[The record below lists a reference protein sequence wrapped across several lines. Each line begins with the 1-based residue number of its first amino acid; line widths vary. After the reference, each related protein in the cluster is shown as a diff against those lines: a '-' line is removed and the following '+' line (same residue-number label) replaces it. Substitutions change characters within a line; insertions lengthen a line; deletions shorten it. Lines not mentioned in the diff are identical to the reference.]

1 MEFEHLKAYDQETEL
16 ISAYDADKAYTIWAM
31 ALYLN
36 TGDLMQL
43 ASDCLV
49 DGTDD
54 HKIDFLQYDEDEKSL
69 IIVQGY
75 HSNKVKESAKANKAA
90 DLNAALA
97 WLFRGDINQFGD
109 EIKPKV
115 EVIRKALA
123 EGNLLHV
130 ELLFVHN
137 CGESKEVEKELK
149 TASDYL
155 SKFLNSPQIE
165 ITYKE
170 LGNPTLENYY
180 LKKIAHISVDA
191 AIECPFPIIYE
202 ESSDNWSSA
211 ILSVTGEWL
220 RDLYTQYNTQ
230 LFTAN
235 YRGYLGEYRNR
246 INKGIRKTAETESK
260 NFWAYN
266 NGITILTTEYES
278 KNGRTLLH
286 GIAIINGAQTT
297 GTLGQIQ
304 STIPLADVK
313 IMTRIIK
320 CKKPEL
326 VDSIVMFNNSQ
337 NKITAWDAFGNDELQ
352 KQIKIE
358 FEHLHHNYSVKR
370 GFDNKDSILNIESAI
385 QPLLAFIGK
394 YKDAGRSKSTL
405 FETKTLY
412 SDAFEHVHARH
423 ILFVLALYS
432 SLYVIRDEVKVKV
445 KKVQA
450 SKTEIKINELFQ
462 QLRSRYFVTAII
474 AEVLTKVYPPLTDK
488 KAISFT
494 PEYAD
499 KMKYKLSD
507 LVSIIKPIVKRIL
520 NYIVAFDRQNS
531 VFVYY
536 NAPNSIVEI
545 ADKVES
551 DIASLREDEMVDKD
565 FTFFGNMICKG

>member
-1 MEFEHLKAYDQETEL
+1 MDFEHLKAYNQETNL
-16 ISAYDADKAYTIWAM
+16 ISTYNEDKAYTIWAM

-43 ASDCLV
+43 AADYLV
-49 DGTDD
+49 DGVND

-75 HSNKVKESAKANKAA
+75 HSQKIKESAKANKAA

-97 WLFRGDINQFGD
+97 WLFGGDINHFGN
-109 EIKPKV
+109 EIRPKV
-115 EVIRKALA
+115 EVVRKALA
-123 EGNLLHV
+123 EGNLLHI

-155 SKFLNSPQIE
+155 SNFLNLPQIE

-180 LKKIAHISVDA
+180 LKKIAHISVDVV
-191 AIECPFPIIYE
+191 IECPFPVIYE
-202 ESSDNWSSA
+202 ERSDNWSSA

-220 RDLYTQYNTQ
+220 RNLYTQYNTQ

-278 KNGRTLLH
+278 KKDKTLLH

-304 STIPLADVK
+304 STIPLSDVK

-320 CKKPEL
+320 CNKPEL
-326 VDSIVMFNNSQ
+326 VDSMVMFNNSQ

-370 GFDNKDSILNIESAI
+370 GFDNKNSILNIEYAI
-385 QPLLAFIGK
+385 QPLLAFIGR

-432 SLYVIRDEVKVKV
+432 SLYAIRDDVKVKV
-445 KKVQA
+445 KNGQA

-462 QLRSRYFVTAII
+462 QLKSRYFVTAII
-474 AEVLTKVYPPLTDK
+474 AEILTKVYPSLTDK

-494 PEYAD
+494 PKYAD
-499 KMKYKLSD
+499 REKYKLSD
-507 LVSIIKPIVKRIL
+507 LISTIKPVIKRIL
-520 NYIVAFDRQNS
+520 NCIVAFDRQNS
-531 VFVYY
+531 VFTYY
-536 NAPNSIVEI
+536 NSPNCIVEI

-551 DIASLREDEMVDKD
+551 DIASLREDETIDKA
-565 FTFFGNMICKG
+565 FVFFGNMICNG

>member
-1 MEFEHLKAYDQETEL
+1 MKFEHLKAYDQETNL
-16 ISAYDADKAYTIWAM
+16 ISIYGADKAYTIWAM

-43 ASDCLV
+43 ATDCLV
-49 DGTDD
+49 DGADD

-69 IIVQGY
+69 IIAQGY
-75 HSNKVKESAKANKAA
+75 HSQKIKESAKANKAA

-97 WLFRGDINQFGD
+97 WLFNGAIQQFGG
-109 EIKPKV
+109 EIRPKV
-115 EVIRKALA
+115 EVIRKAFA

-155 SKFLNSPQIE
+155 SNFLNSPQIE

-170 LGNPTLENYY
+170 LGNPTLENFY
-180 LKKIAHISVDA
+180 LKKIAHISVDEV
-191 AIECPFPIIYE
+191 IECPFPVIYE

-220 RDLYTQYNTQ
+220 HDLYTQYNTQ

-278 KNGRTLLH
+278 KKDKTLLH

-304 STIPLADVK
+304 NTNPLADVK

-320 CKKPEL
+320 CNKPEL

-358 FEHLHHNYSVKR
+358 FDHLHHNYSVKR

-432 SLYVIRDEVKVKV
+432 SLYVIKADVKERVKNG
-445 KKVQA
+445 KA

-462 QLRSRYFVTAII
+462 QLRSHYFVTAII
-474 AEVLTKVYPPLTDK
+474 AEVLTKVYPSLIDK
-488 KAISFT
+488 KTISFT

-499 KMKYKLSD
+499 KNRYKLSD
-507 LVSIIKPIVKRIL
+507 LLLLIKPVAKRIL
-520 NYIVAFDRQNS
+520 NYIVSFDRQKS
-531 VFVYY
+531 VFTYY
-536 NAPNSIVEI
+536 NAPNCIVEI

-551 DIASLREDEMVDKD
+551 DIASLREDEAIDNA
-565 FTFFGNMICKG
+565 FISFENMICNG

>member
-1 MEFEHLKAYDQETEL
+1 MGFEHLKAYDQETDL
-16 ISAYDADKAYTIWAM
+16 ISAFGEDKAYTIWAM

-43 ASDCLV
+43 AADCLV
-49 DGTDD
+49 DGADD

-69 IIVQGY
+69 IIAQGY
-75 HSNKVKESAKANKAA
+75 HSQKIKESAKANKAA

-97 WLFRGDINQFGD
+97 WLFNGDIRQFGD

-115 EVIRKALA
+115 EEIRKAFT

-155 SKFLNSPQIE
+155 ANVLNSPQIE

-191 AIECPFPIIYE
+191 VIECPFPIIYE
-202 ESSDNWSSA
+202 ENSDNWSSA
-211 ILSVTGEWL
+211 VLSVTGEWL

-278 KNGRTLLH
+278 KNDKTLLH

-304 STIPLADVK
+304 SEVSLSDVK
-313 IMTRIIK
+313 IMARIIK
-320 CKKPEL
+320 CNKSEL

-352 KQIKIE
+352 KQIKVE
-358 FEHLHHNYSVKR
+358 FERLHHNYSIKR

-385 QPLLAFIGK
+385 QPLLAFTGR

-423 ILFVLALYS
+423 ILIVLALYS
-432 SLYVIRDEVKVKV
+432 SLYAIRDEVKVKV
-445 KKVQA
+445 KKGQA
-450 SKTEIKINELFQ
+450 SKTELKINELFQ

-474 AEVLTKVYPPLTDK
+474 AEVLTKRYPILSDK

-499 KMKYKLSD
+499 KEKYPLSE
-507 LVSIIKPIVKRIL
+507 LEILIKPVIKRIL
-520 NYIVAFDRQNS
+520 NYIVAFDRQNP
-531 VFVYY
+531 VFTYY
-536 NAPNSIVEI
+536 NTPNCIVEI

-551 DIASLREDEMVDKD
+551 DIASLREDEAIDKV
-565 FTFFGNMICKG
+565 FASFGNMMCNG

>member
-1 MEFEHLKAYDQETEL
+1 MGFEHLKAYDQETDL
-16 ISAYDADKAYTIWAM
+16 ITTYGADKAYTIWAM

-43 ASDCLV
+43 AADCLV
-49 DGTDD
+49 DGADD

-69 IIVQGY
+69 IIAQGY
-75 HSNKVKESAKANKAA
+75 HSQKIKESAKSNKAA

-97 WLFRGDINQFGD
+97 WLFNGDIQQFGD

-115 EVIRKALA
+115 EEIRKAFT

-155 SKFLNSPQIE
+155 ANVLKSPQIE

-191 AIECPFPIIYE
+191 LIECPFPILYE

-211 ILSVTGEWL
+211 VLSVTGEWL

-246 INKGIRKTAETESK
+246 INKGIRKTAEAESK

-278 KNGRTLLH
+278 DKDKTLLH

-304 STIPLADVK
+304 STTSLSDVK

-320 CKKPEL
+320 CNKPEL
-326 VDSIVMFNNSQ
+326 VDFIVMFNNSQ

-358 FEHLHHNYSVKR
+358 FACLHHNYSVKR

-385 QPLLAFIGK
+385 QPLLAFIGR

-412 SDAFEHVHARH
+412 SDAFEHVRARH
-423 ILFVLALYS
+423 ILIVLALYS
-432 SLYVIRDEVKVKV
+432 SLFTIRDEVKVRV
-445 KKVQA
+445 KNSQA
-450 SKTEIKINELFQ
+450 SNTEIKINELFQ
-462 QLRSRYFVTAII
+462 QLRSRYYVTAII
-474 AEVLTKVYPPLTDK
+474 AEVLTKIYPSLSDK
-488 KAISFT
+488 RAISFT

-499 KMKYKLSD
+499 KEKYSLSA
-507 LVSIIKPIVKRIL
+507 LVILVKPVIKRIL
-520 NYIVAFDRQNS
+520 NYIVAFDRQNP
-531 VFVYY
+531 VFTYY
-536 NAPNSIVEI
+536 NTPNCIVEI

-551 DIASLREDEMVDKD
+551 DIASLREDETIDKS
-565 FTFFGNMICKG
+565 FISFGNMICNG

>member
-1 MEFEHLKAYDQETEL
+1 
-16 ISAYDADKAYTIWAM
+16 M

-43 ASDCLV
+43 AADYLV
-49 DGTDD
+49 DGVND
-54 HKIDFLQYDEDEKSL
+54 HKIDFLQYDEDEKAL
-69 IIVQGY
+69 IIAQGY
-75 HSNKVKESAKANKAA
+75 HSQRIKESAKANKAA

-97 WLFRGDINQFGD
+97 WLFHGDIKQFGN

-115 EVIRKALA
+115 EVVRKALE

-137 CGESKEVEKELK
+137 CGESKEVENELK

-155 SKFLNSPQIE
+155 SNILNSPQIE

-191 AIECPFPIIYE
+191 VIECPFPVIYE
-202 ESSDNWSSA
+202 ERSDNWSSA

-220 RDLYTQYNTQ
+220 RNLYNQYNAQ

-260 NFWAYN
+260 KFWAYN
-266 NGITILTTEYES
+266 NGITILTTKYEAIND
-278 KNGRTLLH
+278 KVLLH

-297 GTLGQIQ
+297 GTLEQIQ

-320 CKKPEL
+320 CNKPEL
-326 VDSIVMFNNSQ
+326 VDSMVMFNNSQ

-370 GFDNKDSILNIESAI
+370 GFDNKNSFLNIESAI
-385 QPLLAFIGK
+385 QPLLAFIGR

-412 SDAFEHVHARH
+412 SDSFEHVHDRH

-432 SLYVIRDEVKVKV
+432 SLYVIRNEVRVKVKNE
-445 KKVQA
+445 QA
-450 SKTEIKINELFQ
+450 SNSEIKINELFQ
-462 QLRSRYFVTAII
+462 QLKSRYFVTAII
-474 AEVLTKVYPPLTDK
+474 AEILTKVYPSLTDK

-499 KMKYKLSD
+499 GEKYNPSD
-507 LVSIIKPIVKRIL
+507 LISTIKPVIKRIL
-520 NYIVAFDRQNS
+520 NCIVAFDRQNS
-531 VFVYY
+531 VFTYY
-536 NAPNSIVEI
+536 NSPNCIVDI

-551 DIASLREDEMVDKD
+551 DIASLREEKTIDNAFVSFKS
-565 FTFFGNMICKG
+565 MICNG

>member
-1 MEFEHLKAYDQETEL
+1 MDFEHLKAYDQETDL
-16 ISAYDADKAYTIWAM
+16 ISAYNADKAYTIWAM

-43 ASDCLV
+43 AADYLV
-49 DGTDD
+49 DGVND
-54 HKIDFLQYDEDEKSL
+54 HKIDFLQYDEDEKAL
-69 IIVQGY
+69 IIAQGY
-75 HSNKVKESAKANKAA
+75 HSQRIKESAKANKAA

-97 WLFRGDINQFGD
+97 WLFHGDINQFGN

-115 EVIRKALA
+115 EVVRKALE
-123 EGNLLHV
+123 EGNLLHI

-155 SKFLNSPQIE
+155 SNILNSPQIE

-180 LKKIAHISVDA
+180 LKKIAHISVDTV
-191 AIECPFPIIYE
+191 IECPFPVIYE

-220 RDLYTQYNTQ
+220 RNLYNQYNTQ

-246 INKGIRKTAETESK
+246 INKGIRKTAESESK

-266 NGITILTTEYES
+266 NGITILTTKYEAR
-278 KNGRTLLH
+278 KDKVLLH

-320 CKKPEL
+320 CNKPEL
-326 VDSIVMFNNSQ
+326 VDSMVMFNNSQ

-370 GFDNKDSILNIESAI
+370 GFDNKNSFLNIESAI
-385 QPLLAFIGK
+385 QPLLAFIGR

-423 ILFVLALYS
+423 FLFVLALYS
-432 SLYVIRDEVKVKV
+432 SLYVIRNEVREKVKNE
-445 KKVQA
+445 QA
-450 SKTEIKINELFQ
+450 SKSEIKINELFQ
-462 QLRSRYFVTAII
+462 QLKSRYFVTAII
-474 AEVLTKVYPPLTDK
+474 AEILTKVYPSLTDK

-499 KMKYKLSD
+499 GEKYKPSD
-507 LVSIIKPIVKRIL
+507 LISTIKPVIKRIL
-520 NYIVAFDRQNS
+520 NCIVAFDRQNS
-531 VFVYY
+531 VFTYY
-536 NAPNSIVEI
+536 NSPNCIVDI
-545 ADKVES
+545 ADES
-551 DIASLREDEMVDKD
+551 ESAIASLREEETIDNAFVSFKS
-565 FTFFGNMICKG
+565 MICNG

>member
-1 MEFEHLKAYDQETEL
+1 MDFEHLKAYDQETDL
-16 ISAYDADKAYTIWAM
+16 ISAYNADKAYTIWAM

-43 ASDCLV
+43 AADYLV
-49 DGTDD
+49 DGVND
-54 HKIDFLQYDEDEKSL
+54 HKIDFLQYDEDEKAL
-69 IIVQGY
+69 IIAQGY
-75 HSNKVKESAKANKAA
+75 HSQRIKESAKANKAA

-97 WLFRGDINQFGD
+97 WLFDGDINQFGN

-115 EVIRKALA
+115 EVIRKALE

-155 SKFLNSPQIE
+155 SNILKSPQIE

-180 LKKIAHISVDA
+180 LKKIAHISVDTV
-191 AIECPFPIIYE
+191 IECPFPVIYE

-220 RDLYTQYNTQ
+220 RNLYNQYNTQ

-266 NGITILTTEYES
+266 NGITILTTKYEARND
-278 KNGRTLLH
+278 KALLH

-320 CKKPEL
+320 CNKPEL
-326 VDSIVMFNNSQ
+326 VDSMVMFNNSQ

-370 GFDNKDSILNIESAI
+370 GFDNKNSFLNIESAI
-385 QPLLAFIGK
+385 QPLLAFVGR

-432 SLYVIRDEVKVKV
+432 SLYVIRDEVREKVKNEE
-445 KKVQA
+445 A
-450 SKTEIKINELFQ
+450 SKSEIKINELFQ
-462 QLRSRYFVTAII
+462 QLKSRYFVTAII
-474 AEVLTKVYPPLTDK
+474 AEILTKVYPSLTDK

-499 KMKYKLSD
+499 GEKYKPSD
-507 LVSIIKPIVKRIL
+507 LISIIKPVIKRIL
-520 NYIVAFDRQNS
+520 NCIVAFDRQNS
-531 VFVYY
+531 VFTYY
-536 NAPNSIVEI
+536 NSPNCIVDI

-551 DIASLREDEMVDKD
+551 DIASLREEKTIDNAFVSFKS
-565 FTFFGNMICKG
+565 MICNG

>member
-1 MEFEHLKAYDQETEL
+1 MDFEHLKAFNQEADL
-16 ISAYDADKAYTIWAM
+16 ILTYNEDKAYTIWAM

-43 ASDCLV
+43 AADYLV
-49 DGTDD
+49 DGVND

-75 HSNKVKESAKANKAA
+75 HSQKIKESAKANKAA

-97 WLFRGDINQFGD
+97 WLFGGDINHFGN
-109 EIKPKV
+109 EIRPKV
-115 EVIRKALA
+115 EVVRKALA
-123 EGNLLHV
+123 EGNLLHI

-155 SKFLNSPQIE
+155 SNFLNSPQIE

-180 LKKIAHISVDA
+180 LKKIAHISVDVV
-191 AIECPFPIIYE
+191 IECPFPVTYE

-220 RDLYTQYNTQ
+220 RNLYTQYNTQ

-278 KNGRTLLH
+278 KKDKTLLH

-304 STIPLADVK
+304 STIPLSDVK

-320 CKKPEL
+320 CNKPEL
-326 VDSIVMFNNSQ
+326 VDSMVMFNNSQ

-370 GFDNKDSILNIESAI
+370 GFDNKDSILNIEYAI
-385 QPLLAFIGK
+385 QPLLAFIGR

-432 SLYVIRDEVKVKV
+432 SLYAIRDDVKVKV
-445 KKVQA
+445 KNEQA

-462 QLRSRYFVTAII
+462 QLKSRYFVTAII
-474 AEVLTKVYPPLTDK
+474 AEILTKVYPSLTDK

-499 KMKYKLSD
+499 REKYKLFD
-507 LVSIIKPIVKRIL
+507 LISTIKPVIKRIL
-520 NYIVAFDRQNS
+520 NCIVAFDRQNS
-531 VFVYY
+531 VFTYY
-536 NAPNSIVEI
+536 IFPNCIVEI

-551 DIASLREDEMVDKD
+551 DIASLREDETIDKA
-565 FTFFGNMICKG
+565 FVSFGSMICNG